1 MSVSTCL
8 LLPKQHTVNRSFS
21 SLRVQVVITL
31 AGIFLFILKIIAW
44 SLTGSVAILTDAL
57 ESIVNIV
64 AGCLG
69 IYTLYLSAQPKDKN
83 HLYGHG
89 KAEFLSAAVE
99 GTLIVVA
106 GMLIIYEA
114 ISNLYHP
121 HEIRQLDTGMLLIGI
136 TAVINFIAGHLCV
149 MVGKKNN
156 SLVLISGGNH
166 LKTDTYSTAGIFV
179 GLFLMYRF
187 RISWL
192 DSAVAMLF
200 AGIIL
205 FTGYRI
211 IRSSIAG
218 IMDETDEEL
227 IKKMVGLLNRN
238 RRENWIDFHNMR
250 IIKSGASLH
259 IDCHLTVPWY
269 LNVHEAHREIDAFS
283 QVVQQEFGESIELFV
298 HSDGCLDI
306 SCAICTKTGC
316 TERKH
321 PFQQQ
326 VEWNFEN
333 VTTDKKHQYAPN
345 RPVPDDAKHNN

>member
-1 MSVSTCL
+1 MGYIC
-8 LLPKQHTVNRSFS
+8 PKLTVKPHGQTS
-21 SLRVQVVITL
+21 SLRVQIAITAIGVL
-31 AGIFLFILKIIAW
+31 LFILKIIAW

-64 AGCLG
+64 AGGLG

-99 GTLIVVA
+99 GTLISVA
-106 GMLIIYEA
+106 GLLIIYEA
-114 ISNLYHP
+114 VSNLYHP
-121 HEIRQLDTGMLLIGI
+121 HEIRRLDTGLVLVGI
-136 TAVINFIAGHLCV
+136 TAIINFIAGQVCV
-149 MVGKKNN
+149 QTGKKNN

-179 GLFLMYRF
+179 GLLLMYWLK
-187 RISWL
+187 ISWL
-192 DSAVAMLF
+192 DSAVAILF

-205 FTGYRI
+205 YTGYRI
-211 IRSSIAG
+211 IRSSVAG

-227 IKKMVGLLNRN
+227 IKKMVDLLNRN

-250 IIKSGASLH
+250 IIKSGSSLH

-306 SCAICTKTGC
+306 SCAICTKQEC
-316 TERKH
+316 AVRKS
-321 PFQQQ
+321 PFLHKL
-326 VEWNFEN
+326 EWDFEN
-333 VTTDKKHQYAPN
+333 VTSDKKHGYTH
-345 RPVPDDAKHNN
+345 RKGGSV